1 MKSSSILLVDDD
13 PLIIHR
19 LSRILSEVAELRFAT
34 DGETALRLA
43 REALPDLILLDS
55 EMPGLSGFQVCEILK
70 ADPDFAEVSVIFV
83 TSHSDTAVHV
93 AGLELGAVDF
103 IAKPISEPLLL
114 ARVKTQLRIKRLTDE
129 LRRTSTMDGLTQ
141 ISNRRRF
148 DDRLSAE
155 WLRCTRD
162 KTPIAV
168 LLVDVDYFKRF
179 NDHYGHPEGDACLR
193 AVASVLEQS
202 CHRPAD
208 LVARYGGEEFA
219 VLLPGVAL
227 VGALRVARRIL
238 DAMDALSMPHAGS
251 TVAPHVTVSIGIGV
265 LDSVPQTCTE
275 RDVIAAADKAL
286 YAAKGAG
293 RAQAWA
299 LDARHLAQ
307 GEPHFVCASHGRTG
321 LEFTT

>member
-19 LSRILSEVAELRFAT
+19 LSRILSEVADLRFAT

-70 ADPDFAEVSVIFV
+70 ADPDFADVAVIFV
-83 TSHSDTAVHV
+83 TSHSDTAVHI

-129 LRRTSTMDGLTQ
+129 LRRTSTMDVLTQ

-148 DDRLSAE
+148 DERLSAE

-168 LLVDVDYFKRF
+168 LLIDVDYFKRF

-227 VGALRVARRIL
+227 VGAQRVARRIL
-238 DAMDALSMPHAGS
+238 DAMDALAYPHAGS
-251 TVAPHVTVSIGIGV
+251 TFAQHVTVSIGIGV
-265 LDSVPQTCTE
+265 LDSVPQTCSE
-275 RDVIAAADKAL
+275 RDVIASADKAL

-299 LDARHLAQ
+299 LDVLHLTK
-307 GEPHFVCASHGRTG
+307 GEAHFVCASLARKR
-321 LEFTT
+321 LEQTP